1 MRKFILWVLLCA
13 SLCGCS
19 VGMAMSGKENPQLGA
34 VRVGA
39 TRGEIELHLGPPI
52 QTRSVDDKRID
63 TYEYEV
69 GNEPSPGRAVG
80 HGIMD
85 VLTLGLWE
93 VVGTPVEGVQ
103 GQKQRLDITYDE
115 NDVVTHVG
123 SVSAPPKNTAPPKTT
138 EKATSR

>member
-1 MRKFILWVLLCA
+1 MVFYGHIVCSLKVALNIVFGVGSEERGGLQTMRKFILWVLLCA

-69 GNEPSPGRAVG
+69 GIAFTRTGGRARDYG
-80 HGIMD
+80 CFNF
-85 VLTLGLWE
+85 GL
-93 VVGTPVEGVQ
+93 
-103 GQKQRLDITYDE
+103 
-115 NDVVTHVG
+115 VG
-123 SVSAPPKNTAPPKTT
+123 SCRYAS
-138 EKATSR
+138 